1 MRLRISPAVATFSV
15 DILLTLGIALVA
27 AWLLLRPLE
36 TRHVITVGA
45 NDRGVSGGLHEPE
58 ISASEGR
65 PFRWT
70 TGLATIRLAAMG
82 FSNHSLGLHM
92 SSAAGASSLLV
103 SLNEKELATLSV
115 TPAPRTYHLFIP
127 AEWIRASG
135 NTVTVRSATVQQP
148 GDRRDLG
155 VALFSVGLAALD
167 AQWWLAPAQTA
178 AITCATLL
186 LLFTLRR
193 LDAGRIRWLIAILFA
208 AISLSMRHSDLRF
221 NQRWEALL
229 LTLGMAGVFILGLTL
244 IRVSAP
250 DSRLKQSSTGNR
262 PPSTFN
268 LQLSTLILYTLL
280 TILLLA
286 PLIPNPATH
295 IPGPPGDNL
304 EYVWKIQWF
313 ASALA
318 ERRSPA
324 FVPHLFFPAGYEL
337 AYSELSP
344 AHTLLGLPLTAV
356 SGAIITYNVLIATS
370 FVLTALFTMLLA
382 ERIGAGTFGAFIAG
396 AGVGFCLWRY
406 QHILGQMNMIG
417 TQWVVLA
424 IYGLEGFLR
433 QRRTIDALLTGLGVA
448 LAAWS
453 SWYYG
458 PTLWLLLALWALLRW
473 PWRETRAILA
483 AWRPALAAPLV
494 ALALLAPYAQPT
506 VQALRGGET
515 RHDYA
520 MLLLLSARPL
530 DYLAPSRYHAL
541 WGGWAARVASDT
553 AGAQLVA
560 PGVSLL
566 ILAGVGLWR
575 WRKQRVVWMLFTVG
589 TASVVMS
596 LGPELRVG
604 DAVIPLPA
612 LLAYDYVP
620 VLGSIRSWSRVALY
634 AQICIG
640 LLAGLGL
647 AGFAQW
653 RRPGR
658 IAGAILVLGVV
669 LEIMHAA
676 PWHTTTGPR
685 PVDRWLAQQP
695 GRGATLEVPDS
706 FAGPIEYY
714 TLFSGHPSLTG
725 YGTFEPAGA
734 TADMAWLREFP
745 SARSVTTIQRLGGE
759 YVLVQRDAMDRA
771 RPGWRD
777 QAMQRPELARVYD
790 DETYTVYQVRTL
802 NVKR

>member
-1 MRLRISPAVATFSV
+1 MRLRITSVIATLGA
-15 DILLTLGIALVA
+15 DILLTLAIALVA
-27 AWLLLRPLE
+27 AWLLLRPIE
-36 TRHVITVGA
+36 TRRVITVGA
-45 NDRGVSGGLHEPE
+45 NDRAIITGFHEAE

-82 FSNHSLGLHM
+82 FSNHRLGLRM
-92 SSAAGASSLLV
+92 SGAGSASPLTVA
-103 SLNEKELATLSV
+103 LNDQELATLAV
-115 TPAPRTYHLFIP
+115 TPAPRTYHVFIP
-127 AEWIRASG
+127 AEWMRAG
-135 NTVTVRSATVQQP
+135 DNTVTLRSATVQQP

-155 VALFSVGLAALD
+155 VALFAVGLMALD
-167 AQWWLAPAQTA
+167 EQWWLAPAQTA
-178 AITCATLL
+178 AITLATLL
-186 LLFTLRR
+186 LLFTLHR
-193 LDAGRIRWLIAILFA
+193 LDVGRIRWLIAILFT

-221 NQRWEALL
+221 EQRWEALL
-229 LTLGMAGVFILGLTL
+229 LTLGLAGTFLVGLTL
-244 IRVSAP
+244 IHFSAP
-250 DSRLKQSSTGNR
+250 GSRPKQSNTGNLH
-262 PPSTFN
+262 PSLFN
-268 LQLSTLILYTLL
+268 LHLPSLILYAVF

-286 PLIPNPATH
+286 PLIPHPAVSV
-295 IPGPPGDNL
+295 PGPPGDNL

-313 ASALA
+313 VDALA
-318 ERRSPA
+318 ERRSPT
-324 FVPHLFFPAGYEL
+324 FVPYLFFPTGYEL

-344 AHTLLGLPLTAV
+344 AHTLLGLPLTVVAGAV
-356 SGAIITYNVLIATS
+356 ITYNVLIAAS

-382 ERIGAGTFGAFIAG
+382 ERLGAGTFGAFIAG

-406 QHILGQMNMIG
+406 QHMLGQMNMIG

-433 QRRTIDALLTGLGVA
+433 RRRAFDALLCGLGVA

-494 ALALLAPYAQPT
+494 ALALLAPYAHPT
-506 VQALRGGET
+506 AQALRGGET

-520 MLLLLSARPL
+520 MLLLLAARPL

-541 WGGWAARVASDT
+541 WGDWAARVAPDT

-560 PGVSLL
+560 PGISLL
-566 ILAGVGLWR
+566 ILAGGGLWR
-575 WRKQRVVWMLFTVG
+575 WRKQRVAWALFAVG
-589 TASVVMS
+589 AASVVMS
-596 LGPELRVG
+596 LGPELRIG
-604 DAVIPLPA
+604 DASIPLPA
-612 LLAYDYVP
+612 LLAYEYVP

-634 AQICIG
+634 AQICTG
-640 LLAGLGL
+640 LLAALGL

-653 RRPGR
+653 HRPGR
-658 IAGAILVLGVV
+658 IAGAILALGVV
-669 LEIMHAA
+669 LEIMQAA

-695 GRGATLEVPDS
+695 GSGATLQVPDS
-706 FAGPIEYY
+706 FAGPVEYY
-714 TLFSGHPSLTG
+714 ALFSRRPSLTG
-725 YGTFEPAGA
+725 YGTFEPAG
-734 TADMAWLREFP
+734 TMADMAWLREFP
-745 SARSVTTIQRLGGE
+745 SARSVTTIRRLGGA

-790 DETYTVYQVRTL
+790 DEAYTVYQVKPL
-802 NVKR
+802 NAGH